1 MRAVDKAYEAVRRG
15 IIAGRFAPATRI
27 TEQEV
32 AAAAG
37 VSRTPAREALR
48 RLHAEGL
55 VNFTPNQ
62 GAVVSEWTAA
72 DLDEIFDLR
81 AMLESHG
88 VARAAA
94 LASASQVA
102 ELKALAEEQYAQA
115 RDRGSGYLDRIA
127 ELNSRFHRRLH
138 EAAGSPRLMRA
149 LAALLEAPLVMKTF
163 QNYTPD
169 DLQRSA
175 AHHLELVQAL
185 EARDGEWAASVMR
198 SHILAAKR
206 TLRPDPGRRPAAA
219 AGRGGQGR

>member
-1 MRAVDKAYEAVRRG
+1 VAAVRAVDKAYEAVRGG
-15 IIAGRFAPATRI
+15 IIAGRFAPASRI

-62 GAVVSEWTAA
+62 GAVVTEWSSEDA
-72 DLDEIFDLR
+72 DEIFDLR
-81 AMLESHG
+81 ALLESHG
-88 VARAAA
+88 AARAAA
-94 LASASQVA
+94 LASDAA
-102 ELKALAEEQYAQA
+102 IAALRSLADEQYAEA
-115 RDRGSGYLDRIA
+115 RDRRDGYLDRIA
-127 ELNSRFHRRLH
+127 EINSRFHRRLQ
-138 EAAGSPRLMRA
+138 EAAASPRLLRA
-149 LAALLEAPLVMKTF
+149 LASLLEAPLVMKTF
-163 QNYTPD
+163 RNYTAD

-185 EARDGEWAASVMR
+185 EARDSDWAASVMR

-206 TLRPDPGRRPAAA
+206 TLRT
-219 AGRGGQGR
+219 

>member
-1 MRAVDKAYEAVRRG
+1 VVRAVDKAYVAVRDG
-15 IIAGRFAPATRI
+15 IIAGRFAPASRI

-48 RLHAEGL
+48 RLHSEGL
-55 VNFTPNQ
+55 VSFTPNQ
-62 GAVVSEWTAA
+62 GAVVTEWSTA

-88 VARAAA
+88 VARAAR
-94 LASASQVA
+94 LASDAEVA
-102 ELKALAEEQYAQA
+102 ALKRLAEEQLAEA
-115 RDRGSGYLDRIA
+115 RDRRDGYLDRIA
-127 ELNSRFHRRLH
+127 ELNSRFHRRLQ

-163 QNYTPD
+163 LNYSAE
-169 DLQRSA
+169 DLVRSA
-175 AHHLELVQAL
+175 GHHLELVQAL
-185 EARDGEWAASVMR
+185 EARDAEWAASVMR

-206 TLRPDPGRRPAAA
+206 TLRP
-219 AGRGGQGR
+219 